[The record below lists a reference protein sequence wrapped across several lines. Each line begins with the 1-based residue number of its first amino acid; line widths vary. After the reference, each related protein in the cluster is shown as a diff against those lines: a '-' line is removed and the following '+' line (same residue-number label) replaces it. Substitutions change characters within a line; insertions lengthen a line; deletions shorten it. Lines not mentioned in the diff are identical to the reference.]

1 MPALRACLV
10 SGASCLAR
18 ASCLALGVVLIS
30 PAVAGAQS
38 VGRASGSVRDLDGE
52 PIKGATV
59 TAENAEAAP
68 RTLTAVTD
76 EKGRFGI
83 LGLRR
88 GIWKFTVKAPGY
100 DEVSAPAS
108 IQTLRANPP
117 MTFTLARTPES
128 DRPMALGRTD
138 LASLQSKLDVA
149 ASFAKR
155 GLYEEA
161 IAAYEGVLQAAPAL
175 SAVQLQLGWIY
186 EQKKDT
192 AKAIEAYERVIEA
205 SPESIEAR
213 RARALIAGL
222 KEKP

>member
-1 MPALRACLV
+1 MRDRRPWLTRVACLV
-10 SGASCLAR
+10 LVAF
-18 ASCLALGVVLIS
+18 VIS
-30 PAVAGAQS
+30 PAAAAAQS
-38 VGRASGSVRDLDGE
+38 GRASGTVRDLDGE

-59 TAENAEAAP
+59 TADNAEAAP

-83 LGLRR
+83 LGMRR
-88 GIWKFTVKAPGY
+88 GIWQFTVKAVGY

-108 IQTLRANPP
+108 IQTLRPNPP

-155 GLYEEA
+155 GLYDEA
-161 IAAYEGVLQAAPAL
+161 IAAYEGVLQTAPAL
-175 SAVQLQLGWIY
+175 SSLQLQLGWIY

-192 AKAIEAYERVIEA
+192 AKAIAAYERAIEA
-205 SPESIEAR
+205 GPESVEAQ
-213 RARALIAGL
+213 RARTLIAAL
-222 KEKP
+222 KEKS